1 MKNDKPVEMD
11 DKEEFELAKKRLEAA
26 HTFDSDNR
34 EEALKDLKFL
44 ALDQWPEDV
53 RSTRE
58 KQGRPCLT
66 LDRLNQHKNQVVNDI
81 RQAKIAIKAIGVD
94 GETDPQLAEIY
105 TALMRDIQH
114 RSSASHVYANAADG
128 AVSCGI
134 GHFRFETRYEDES
147 VFNQEICIN
156 PIPYPL
162 AVYWDPAATR
172 PDRSDA
178 MWCFVTEF
186 IPKDTFKEDYPDA
199 QPLDVNVPSDGM
211 SPGIYW
217 VTKDGVL
224 IAEYWYK
231 KKVKRRIVAFEDG
244 RTLDVTDLSES
255 EMAQLPPT
263 VGEREVDGYK
273 VEQRLMNGQEW
284 LSERNEWSGKDIP
297 IIPVIGTEVQLDRK
311 TVRMGLIRGARDAQ
325 QLYNYWRSA
334 AAELIAL
341 APKAKWL
348 ATAKQIGSR
357 IAEWA
362 KAHLSPEPYLM
373 YDPDPK
379 VPGGEPK
386 LIAPPQPPAA
396 IWQEAA
402 LVIDD
407 MKAGTGQYDAA
418 LGAQSNE
425 TSGVAIARR
434 QQEGDIANY
443 HFSDNL
449 ERSLEHA
456 GRVLI
461 NLIPKIYD
469 TQRTIRILGEDEE
482 QDFIP
487 INTPVMTDDGVP
499 ILLNDLS
506 QGRFDIRV
514 NIGPSY
520 TSQRLEAA
528 QSMMEYAQAD
538 QAALPFIRDK
548 LVKAM
553 DWPDADEIA
562 ERLRRTIPPEV
573 LGDDEKPEDMQQQG
587 PSPEEQQALELNMKK
602 AGAEVAET
610 EGKARKYH
618 AEADQTEIENQQM
631 QQAAQVEQAVAQQF
645 GVIPGQP

>member
-1 MKNDKPVEMD
+1 MKNDKPVETD
-11 DKEEFELAKKRLEAA
+11 EKDEFDLAKKRLEAA
-26 HTFDSDNR
+26 HTFDADNR

-81 RQAKIAIKAIGVD
+81 RKAKIAIKAVGVD
-94 GETDPQLAEIY
+94 GNTDPNLAEIY

-114 RSSASHVYANAADG
+114 RSSAPHVYAGAADG
-128 AVSCGI
+128 SVSCGI
-134 GHFRFETRYEDES
+134 GHFRIETQYEDES

-162 AVYWDPAATR
+162 AVYWDPAATK

-186 IPKDTFKEDYPDA
+186 IPSDTFKEDYPDA

-224 IAEYWYK
+224 IAEYWCK

-244 RTLDVTDLSES
+244 STRDVTDLSEF
-255 EMAQLPPT
+255 EMAQLPPV

-284 LSERNEWSGKDIP
+284 LSERNEWAGKYIP
-297 IIPVIGTEVQLDRK
+297 IIPIIGTEVHLDRK

-348 ATAKQIGSR
+348 ATAKQIASR
-357 IAEWA
+357 ITEWA
-362 KAHLSPEPYLM
+362 KAHLSPEPYLL
-373 YDPDPK
+373 YEVDDK
-379 VPGGEPK
+379 VPGGKPELVP
-386 LIAPPQPPAA
+386 PPQPPAA
-396 IWQEAA
+396 IWQEAT

-407 MKAGTGQYDAA
+407 MKAATGQYDAA
-418 LGAQSNE
+418 LGAKSNE

-443 HFSDNL
+443 HFSDNF
-449 ERSLEHA
+449 EHGLEHT

-461 NLIPKIYD
+461 DLIPKIYD
-469 TQRTIRILGEDEE
+469 TQRTIRIMGEDDE

-487 INTPVMTDDGVP
+487 INTPVLMDNGEQM
-499 ILLNDLS
+499 LLNDLS

-514 NIGPSY
+514 TIGPSY
-520 TSQRLEAA
+520 TSQRIEAA
-528 QSMMEYAQAD
+528 ESMVEYAKAD
-538 QAALPFIRDK
+538 PDALPFIRDK
-548 LVKAM
+548 VVKAL
-553 DWPDADEIA
+553 DWPDADEIS
-562 ERLRRTIPPEV
+562 ERLKRTIPPEV
-573 LGDDEKPEDMQQQG
+573 LGKDERPQEMQQQG
-587 PSPEEQQALELNMKK
+587 PSQEEQQAMDLQMK
-602 AGAEVAET
+602 AEGAKVAET
-610 EGKARKYH
+610 EGKARKAH
-618 AEADQTEIENQQM
+618 AEADQTEIENAQM
-631 QQAAQVEQAVAQQF
+631 QGAAQAEQAVAQQI
-645 GVIPGQP
+645 GVIPQV